1 MWISLHPRVD
11 GGRVGKGRAD
21 MFRGARQAGVERV
34 EVHLHEVRDLA
45 ADHGALEEMDVV
57 EVMGEPRGV
66 VEVGRGGGA
75 VFVLARSTT
84 FTAAPAVP

>member
-1 MWISLHPRVD
+1 
-11 GGRVGKGRAD
+11 
-21 MFRGARQAGVERV
+21 
-34 EVHLHEVRDLA
+34 
-45 ADHGALEEMDVV
+45 MDVV

-75 VFVLARSTT
+75 IFVLDQSTT